1 MTRHTAGHRKRSLG
15 TRLTL
20 RPLLAATLLTLALAG
35 CSTLKLGYGQADW
48 LGYWWLDRYVDFD
61 EGQTPAVRGAL
72 AQWLSWHR
80 QAALAEDAA
89 LLEQA
94 AAEAL
99 RDAGETQA
107 CGWIETLER
116 RRDLYLTQAAPA
128 VAAIG
133 ATLTAAQREHLA
145 RRFERVNQEW
155 RDEQLPPDPAERAR
169 AAVERVIE
177 RAEMLY
183 GRLDRAQRDFVAERT
198 RASPWDAQRWLGERQ
213 ADQREMLALLER
225 LAEGERSATPAR
237 PAAAATPPDRAR
249 SEATRETLLRIVRP
263 SSEAMQR
270 YRSELFRHQCRFAA
284 ELHNRTTATQ
294 RAQAAETLRGWARD
308 LRSFTPVAG
317 SGNAAARRALA
328 TAGE

>member
-1 MTRHTAGHRKRSLG
+1 MTRRTLGRRKGPMR
-15 TRLTL
+15 
-20 RPLLAATLLTLALAG
+20 ALLTAALLALALGG
-35 CSTLKLGYGQADW
+35 CSTLKLGYGQAEW

-61 EGQTPAVRGAL
+61 DAQTPAVRAAL
-72 AQWLSWHR
+72 AQWLAWHR

-94 AAEAL
+94 AGEAL
-99 RDAGETQA
+99 RDAGEAQA

-128 VAAIG
+128 VATIG
-133 ATLTAAQREHLA
+133 ARLSAAQRTHLA
-145 RRFERVNQEW
+145 QRFERLNQEW
-155 RDEQLPPDPAERAR
+155 REEQLPADPQARERA
-169 AAVERVIE
+169 AAERVIE

-183 GRLDRAQRDFVAERT
+183 GRLDRAQRDFVAERS

-213 ADQREMLALLER
+213 TDQREMLALLER
-225 LAEGERSATPAR
+225 LAAAEGSGAR
-237 PAAAATPPDRAR
+237 PATAAAPPDKAR
-249 SEATRETLLRIVRP
+249 TDATRETLLRIVRP
-263 SSEAMQR
+263 SSDAMQR

-284 ELHNRTTATQ
+284 ELHNRTTPAQ

-308 LRSFTPVAG
+308 LRSFTPVAARG
-317 SGNAAARRALA
+317 AARHALA